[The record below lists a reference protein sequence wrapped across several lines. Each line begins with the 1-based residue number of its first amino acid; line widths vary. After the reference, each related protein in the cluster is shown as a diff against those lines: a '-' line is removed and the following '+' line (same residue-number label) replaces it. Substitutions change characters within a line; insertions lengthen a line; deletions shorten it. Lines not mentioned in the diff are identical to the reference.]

1 MNYANRAVEGVKFGF
16 AAVSHVNK
24 TFDNRV
30 PVEIKKGH
38 FTVKTIETRRELWQV
53 YKLRYDVFHREYKN
67 RRFPFGIDSDRYDQW
82 ADHLA
87 IIDNRIGRIVGT
99 YRLIRGIQVED
110 FYSSS
115 EFDINQIS
123 KFDGPKVELSRAC
136 IQKSYRNGSVIA
148 LLWRGICEYVHTSGA
163 CWLFGLGSI
172 RSTVPGEI
180 AEIYKHLTEEG
191 AVDPNL
197 QVPAV
202 NKYLISNFKELVSQ
216 AIVSK
221 NARESI
227 PPLLRSYLKLGAVLG
242 SDVALD
248 LEFNCADLFVVLDV
262 NKITASFSKR
272 FQVH

>member
-1 MNYANRAVEGVKFGF
+1 
-16 AAVSHVNK
+16 
-24 TFDNRV
+24 
-30 PVEIKKGH
+30 
-38 FTVKTIETRRELWQV
+38 
-53 YKLRYDVFHREYKN
+53 
-67 RRFPFGIDSDRYDQW
+67 
-82 ADHLA
+82 
-87 IIDNRIGRIVGT
+87 RIVGT